1 MALYPVIMC
10 GGAGTRLWPASRPS
24 RPKQFIPL
32 AGNRSLFQETALRVA
47 PLAQEDG
54 RLIVVG
60 GVGHRGW
67 IMDQLAE
74 IGVEDRVEIL
84 LEPQARDSAA
94 AMAAAALWTHARD
107 PMGVNIFVASDHH
120 IPDHDAF
127 REACVVAAEAA
138 RDGRIVTLG
147 VRPSEPSSAYGYIS
161 PEGPGLT
168 PVRAFREK
176 PDARTAADYIAA
188 GYLWNSGNFIV
199 TAATL
204 LDELKANAPGV
215 EIAVRQAVANPSAAD
230 RAVLGPAFADAP
242 KISIDYAVMEKTR
255 HASVLEV
262 DFEWSDLG
270 AWDAIAATG
279 EGDFGQHIFED
290 AEGCLVR
297 APDGMLVAA
306 LGVRDL
312 AIIAEHDA
320 VLVCDLDRAQDIKR
334 LVARIQ
340 TSSPQH
346 LDFSRDTPETLD
358 AGARRLAD
366 WLRLR
371 ALPLWS
377 SVGALD
383 DGAFAEALS
392 LDGRPVQGARS
403 ARVQAKQI
411 WAYAEAGRLGWQ
423 GPWRRLVVNG
433 AERLR
438 THFLRADGLCCA
450 RLGDDGAPADG
461 TAAAYDQ
468 VFVLLALRAAWGVA
482 PNAAALEACAVSIRD
497 QIQER
502 LLLEARA
509 PTPGSSDPVH
519 IDIHLLEA
527 CLAWEAVGDAQ
538 WIAVADTLAAPA
550 RARLEAATERAYPG
564 GVAPGRL
571 FECAR
576 ILDRHARARRGAPTQ
591 PLTMRLYD
599 VATKGVDARI
609 RALTEALDEQG
620 RPRGGRTR
628 LWAQA
633 EWLRAAL
640 ALSIDAA
647 PGDRVRLERDAQEAL
662 AALWRHLTPDGLWRD
677 TRLTADRFIDEAAPA
692 RGLYH
697 LVGVLSDIA
706 DHTPILQAPADAAL
720 R

>member
-47 PLAQEDG
+47 PLAEDDG
-54 RLIVVG
+54 RLVVVG
-60 GVGHRGW
+60 GVGHRDW
-67 IMDQLAE
+67 ILDQLAE
-74 IGVEDRVEIL
+74 IGLEDQVDIL

-107 PMGVNIFVASDHH
+107 PMGVNVFVASDHH

-127 REACVVAAEAA
+127 REACIVAAEAA

-147 VRPSEPSSAYGYIS
+147 VRPTEPSSAYGYIC
-161 PEGPGLT
+161 PEGPGLA
-168 PVRAFREK
+168 PIKAFREK
-176 PDARTAADYIAA
+176 PDPRTAADYIAA

-204 LDELKANAPGV
+204 LEELKGNAPGV
-215 EIAVRQAVANPSAAD
+215 EVAVRQAVADLEASE
-230 RAVLGPAFADAP
+230 RTVLGAAFADAP

-255 HASVLEV
+255 RASVLEV

-312 AIIAEHDA
+312 AIIAERDA

-346 LDFSRDTPETLD
+346 LDFVRETPETLES
-358 AGARRLAD
+358 GARRFAD

-377 SVGALD
+377 SMGQSE

-392 LDGRPVQGARS
+392 LDGRPVVGARS

-411 WAYAEAGRLGWQ
+411 CAYAEAGRLGWE
-423 GPWRRLVVNG
+423 GPWRRLVG
-433 AERLR
+433 KGIDRLR
-438 THFLRADGLCCA
+438 SHYLRADGLCRA
-450 RLGDDGAPADG
+450 LLNADGAPMDE
-461 TAAAYDQ
+461 TAVVYDQ
-468 VFVLLALRAAWGVA
+468 VFAILALQS
-482 PNAAALEACAVSIRD
+482 ACAVTPEAAVLEECAAAIRD
-497 QIQER
+497 QMTGPDEIGTTAPGPGSA
-502 LLLEARA
+502 ARA
-509 PTPGSSDPVH
+509 N
-519 IDIHLLEA
+519 IDMHLLEA
-527 CLAWEAVGDAQ
+527 CLAWEPSGEDRWRAT
-538 WIAVADTLAAPA
+538 ADLLAAKA
-550 RARLEAATERAYPG
+550 RARMEIVAEGEAGRI
-564 GVAPGRL
+564 APGHL
-571 FECAR
+571 FAWAH
-576 ILDRHARARRGAPTQ
+576 ILNRHARTRGAQ
-591 PLTMRLYD
+591 SADALTMRLYE
-599 VATKGVDARI
+599 AGMKGVSI
-609 RALTEALDEQG
+609 RDRVVVDALDEEG
-620 RPRGGRTR
+620 RARGGRAR

-633 EWLRAAL
+633 EWLKGSL
-640 ALSIDAA
+640 ALSREA
-647 PGDRVRLERDAQEAL
+647 PPAERARLQRDGAEAMR
-662 AALWRHLTPDGLWRD
+662 AVWEYLTPEGLWRD
-677 TRLTADRFIDEAAPA
+677 TRLATGKFIDEAASA
-692 RGLYH
+692 STLFH
-697 LVGVLSDIA
+697 LTRAMSELA
-706 DHTPILQAPADAAL
+706 EQASMTGGAAERAL

>member
-47 PLAQEDG
+47 PLAQDDG

-60 GVGHRGW
+60 GVGHREW
-67 IMDQLAE
+67 ILDQLAE
-74 IGVEDRVEIL
+74 IGIDDRVEIL

-107 PMGVNIFVASDHH
+107 PLGVNVFVASDHH

-161 PEGPGLT
+161 PEGPGLA

-176 PDARTAADYIAA
+176 PDARTAADYIAS

-215 EIAVRQAVANPSAAD
+215 EIAVRQAVANTTD

-312 AIIAEHDA
+312 AIIAERDA

-346 LDFSRDTPETLD
+346 LDFARDQPETLE

-366 WLRLR
+366 WMRLR

-377 SVGALD
+377 SVGASD

-392 LDGRPVQGARS
+392 LDGRPVQGPRS
-403 ARVQAKQI
+403 LRVQAKQI

-433 AERLR
+433 VERLR
-438 THFLRADGLCCA
+438 TRFLRDDGLCCA
-450 RLGDDGAPADG
+450 GLGPDGAPSPE
-461 TAAAYDQ
+461 TASAYDQ
-468 VFVLLALRAAWGVA
+468 VFALLALHAARDLV
-482 PNAAALEACAVSIRD
+482 PDPTALETCAASIRD
-497 QIQER
+497 QMDAFPPPDGASDSSR
-502 LLLEARA
+502 
-509 PTPGSSDPVH
+509 PTTV
-519 IDIHLLEA
+519 DIHLLEA
-527 CLAWEAVGDAQ
+527 CLAWEDGNTDR
-538 WIAVADTLAAPA
+538 WREVADHVAARI
-550 RARLEAATERAYPG
+550 RADIGEH
-564 GVAPGRL
+564 VAVSLSPGRS
-571 FECAR
+571 FQAAR
-576 ILDRHARARRGAPTQ
+576 VLDRHARRRGALGADASALQ
-591 PLTMRLYD
+591 LY
-599 VATKGVDARI
+599 A
-609 RALTEALDEQG
+609 EALRGVTARDRIVAEARDEDG
-620 RPRGGRTR
+620 RPRGGRSR
-628 LWAQA
+628 LWAQT
-633 EWLRAAL
+633 EWLCASLQLGQDVAPSDRAPL
-640 ALSIDAA
+640 QQDAA
-647 PGDRVRLERDAQEAL
+647 EAMR
-662 AALWRHLTPDGLWRD
+662 AVWAHLTPDGLWRD
-677 TRLTADRFIDEAAPA
+677 TRLATGAFIEEAAPA
-692 RGLYH
+692 SVLLHLIRALSH
-697 LVGVLSDIA
+697 LVAGSD
-706 DHTPILQAPADAAL
+706 DGSPL

>member
-47 PLAQEDG
+47 PLAQDDG

-60 GVGHRGW
+60 GVGHRDW
-67 IMDQLAE
+67 ILDQLAE
-74 IGVEDRVEIL
+74 IGIDDKVEIL

-107 PMGVNIFVASDHH
+107 PLGVNVFVASDHH

-161 PEGPGLT
+161 PEGPGLA

-215 EIAVRQAVANPSAAD
+215 EIAVRQAVTNPSAAD
-230 RAVLGPAFADAP
+230 RAVLGPAFAEAP

-312 AIIAEHDA
+312 AIIAERDA

-340 TSSPQH
+340 TTSPQH
-346 LDFSRDTPETLD
+346 LDFARDQPETLE

-366 WLRLR
+366 WMRLR

-377 SVGALD
+377 SVGASE

-411 WAYAEAGRLGWQ
+411 WAYAEAGRLGWE
-423 GPWRRLVVNG
+423 GPWRRLAARGV
-433 AERLR
+433 ERLR
-438 THFLRADGLCCA
+438 THFLRDDGLC
-450 RLGDDGAPADG
+450 RVLLGDDGAPADD

-468 VFVLLALRAAWGVA
+468 VFVLLALRAAHGA
-482 PNAAALEACAVSIRD
+482 ASDPAALEACATSIRD
-497 QIQER
+497 QMRER
-502 LLLEARA
+502 LLREA
-509 PTPGSSDPVH
+509 PTPKAETSDPIHV
-519 IDIHLLEA
+519 DIHLLEA
-527 CLAWEAVGDAQ
+527 CLAWEAVGDTKWGA
-538 WIAVADTLAAPA
+538 ASDDLAATA
-550 RARLEAATERAYPG
+550 TARLEAATARSYPG
-564 GVAPGRL
+564 GVAPARL

-576 ILDRHARARRGAPTQ
+576 ILDQHARARGGAPTQ
-591 PLTMRLYD
+591 PLTLRLYD
-599 VATKGVDARI
+599 VAMKGVDART
-609 RALTEALDEQG
+609 RAVSEALDEQG
-620 RPRGGRTR
+620 RPRGRAR

-640 ALSIDAA
+640 ALSLDAA
-647 PGDRVRLERDAQEAL
+647 PGDRARLERDAQTAL
-662 AALWRHLTPDGLWRD
+662 GALWRHLTPDGLWRD
-677 TRLTADRFIDEAAPA
+677 TRLGVNGFIDEAAPA
-692 RGLYH
+692 RSLYH
-697 LVGVLSDIA
+697 LTGVLSHIA
-706 DHTPILQAPADAAL
+706 EDTLILDVAADAAL

>member
-47 PLAQEDG
+47 PLAQDDG

-60 GVGHRGW
+60 GVGHREW
-67 IMDQLAE
+67 ILDQLAE
-74 IGVEDRVEIL
+74 IGIDDRVEIL

-107 PMGVNIFVASDHH
+107 PLGVNVFVASDHH

-127 REACVVAAEAA
+127 REACVIAAEAA

-161 PEGPGLT
+161 PEGPGLA

-215 EIAVRQAVANPSAAD
+215 EIAVRQAVTNPSAAD

-312 AIIAEHDA
+312 AIIAERDA

-340 TSSPQH
+340 TTSPQH
-346 LDFSRDTPETLD
+346 LDFARDQPETLE

-366 WLRLR
+366 WMRLR

-377 SVGALD
+377 SVGASE

-392 LDGRPVQGARS
+392 LDGRPVQGPRS

-423 GPWRRLVVNG
+423 GPWRRLVMGGV
-433 AERLR
+433 ERLQTR
-438 THFLRADGLCCA
+438 FLRDDGLCCA
-450 RLGDDGAPADG
+450 GLSPDGAPSPE
-461 TAAAYDQ
+461 TASAYDQ
-468 VFVLLALRAAWGVA
+468 VFALLALRAARDLV
-482 PNAAALEACAVSIRD
+482 PDPAALEACAVSIRD
-497 QIQER
+497 QMMGRTSED
-502 LLLEARA
+502 LCPSSE
-509 PTPGSSDPVH
+509 PSDP
-519 IDIHLLEA
+519 INLELHLLEA
-527 CLAWEAVGDAQ
+527 CLNWATRHDDRWSAC
-538 WIAVADTLAAPA
+538 ADTLHAAA
-550 RARLEAATERAYPG
+550 NARLHTMMDRSVG
-564 GVAPGRL
+564 GGAPGRL

-576 ILDRHARARRGAPTQ
+576 ILGRYAYAHDDARSHALASN
-591 PLTMRLYD
+591 LYD
-599 VATKGVDARI
+599 LGLLGVSDRERI
-609 RALTEALDEQG
+609 VVEALGDNGQP
-620 RPRGGRTR
+620 PRGGRSR

-633 EWLRAAL
+633 EWLKASVV
-640 ALSIDAA
+640 LSAGA
-647 PGDRVRLERDAQEAL
+647 PPARRPRLEADAQDAL
-662 AALWRHLTPDGLWRD
+662 RALWRHLTPDGLWRE
-677 TRLTADRFIDEAAPA
+677 TRLSAGNFINEAAA
-692 RGLYH
+692 ATAFHSIASALSH
-697 LVGVLSDIA
+697 LSDFA
-706 DHTPILQAPADAAL
+706 SSLGWQERPSLN
-720 R
+720 